1 MALMSYFV
9 PAEMH
14 FLKSFQ
20 PLAFLLGTG
29 RLHREG
35 CSMDMKE
42 FVRAALKKVGQKIR
56 DGSLDKREEGY
67 SDPEEMLL
75 DWIWIELKEE
85 SPDKD
90 AVVNMDLDDLYEL
103 IQSAADTYEDYYIL
117 LDSVKAGA

>member
-1 MALMSYFV
+1 
-9 PAEMH
+9 
-14 FLKSFQ
+14 
-20 PLAFLLGTG
+20 
-29 RLHREG
+29 
-35 CSMDMKE
+35 MDMKE
-42 FVRAALKKVGQKIR
+42 FVRAALKKVGQKVR

-103 IQSAADTYEDYYIL
+103 IESSADTYEDYYIL
-117 LDSVKAGA
+117 LDSVKSGAKS